1 MLPTETG
8 DLFVALQMFIQ
19 GLLGTARDQS
29 AINIYMAQVIA
40 FYPPRVLA
48 GADGFGVYPWPA
60 SVDVS
65 VVPLYTR
72 DVENLAQA
80 RPTEVPLGQVRGGVR
95 LQGPE
100 NIVSGVP
107 VLYVGTSEL
116 TMTEPLLPGQRGLLL
131 LSGKHHSTVIS
142 DGIPVAS
149 HLVPSVERLSDSF
162 FLPGFVIGVE
172 AATLPPS
179 CAPLTGMP
187 AQLGPRTPEAEVV
200 HLRRQP
206 GGWILG
212 GTDIRLGGVTAGLG
226 GARLG
231 DTCTLDPSVVAFMA
245 AVSTAL
251 GTLGFP
257 TPPPTS
263 PTATITT
270 ASTVV
275 KLL

>member
-1 MLPTETG
+1 MLTTDSG
-8 DLFVALQMFIQ
+8 DLFVALQMFIR
-19 GLLGTARDQS
+19 GLLATARDQS
-29 AINIYMAQVIA
+29 AINIYLAQVIA
-40 FYPPRVLA
+40 FYPPRTLQ
-48 GADGFGVYPWPA
+48 GADGFGLYPWPA

-80 RPTEVPLGQVRGGVR
+80 KPTEVPLGQVRGGVR
-95 LQGPE
+95 VQGPE
-100 NIVSGVP
+100 NLVSGVP
-107 VLYVGTSEL
+107 VLYVGTSEATL
-116 TMTEPLLPGQRGLLL
+116 TEPLLPGQRGLLL

-142 DGIPVAS
+142 DGIPAPS
-149 HLVPSVERLSDSF
+149 QLAPSVERLSDSF
-162 FLPGFVIGVE
+162 FLPGFVVGVE

-179 CAPLTGMP
+179 CAPLPGMA

-212 GTDIRLGGVTAGLG
+212 GTDIRLGGVAAALG
-226 GARLG
+226 VGRLG
-231 DTCTLDPSVVAFMA
+231 DTCTLDASVIAFFA
-245 AVSTAL
+245 NVSAAL

-257 TPPPTS
+257 TPVPGS

-270 ASTVV
+270 ASTAV
-275 KLL
+275 KTL